1 MREEKPS
8 MATILLVDHEESERV
23 ALQVA
28 LEAAGHHVL
37 SAADGREGLRLMQ
50 DQVVDL
56 ILMDMLMPDRDGLQL
71 IPRLRSSKT

>member
-1 MREEKPS
+1 MAMLLEIAVRKVRKP
-8 MATILLVDHEESERV
+8 MATILLIDHDESERV

-37 SAADGREGLRLMQ
+37 SAANGREGLSLMH

-56 ILMDMLMPDRDGLQL
+56 ILMDVL
-71 IPRLRSSKT
+71 T